1 MSLQIASPFQQ
12 FFDRDGSPLDNG
24 FIYVGTVNLN
34 PETNPLTIYYDDALT
49 IPAAQPLRT
58 SNGYIVRNGSPARL
72 YTSQEDFSLTVR
84 DKSNVLVFTVADA
97 TSLSN
102 LQTQLASSSG
112 SSLVG
117 YNQGGTGAVTRTV
130 QARLRD
136 YVSVKDFGAVGNGVT
151 DDTTAIQL
159 AATHISTTGG
169 TLFFPA
175 GDYVISTRIDFT
187 GNNVNCVLDQ
197 DAGIVYNTPDYVA
210 FKFTGTNS
218 SVVGGLGRGFI
229 GPAAWDG
236 ANTPPTYGVI
246 WFTGDGSYAKTRLFN
261 VRKMG
266 IWFKDVVDGTAEG
279 CIIEGNYPSASWTGT
294 EVGHVGVGFDTD
306 VANAGNFKVLGCT
319 IKSCVQG
326 AFPANYGT
334 GGVTQGFVAT
344 GNIFEGCWNHGIYSN
359 FTNGAVITGN
369 NFNRCQIPVV
379 VSGDANTVTGNTM
392 YTAVNTTGDERD
404 VVGISVRDG
413 SRNIVT
419 GNTIKGVIAGGPT
432 GVIVVQDVS
441 GLSELNDNIISNN
454 TIEITAGSGAAIRVQ
469 GTTNGVNRNIIEGN
483 NITCPGFGA
492 ARGAI
497 ELIAPSS
504 TVNAG
509 NKIVNNVVSLTALS
523 EFVFA
528 TYQTASEVRGNTFEL
543 LWNAGSATTVNAVW
557 WGQGVQCNTQDNTL
571 LCRTGYGANITF
583 RGFRE
588 SLASSD
594 NFITNIIN
602 AVGGSA
608 TYAFALTVAASG
620 LTINQLGTGAP
631 TTQAKIGSIWR
642 RSDGGAGTTFYV
654 KESGTDATG
663 WVGK

>member
-1 MSLQIASPFQQ
+1 MNA
-12 FFDRDGSPLDNG
+12 DLDLNDNDL
-24 FIYVGTVNLN
+24 INAGTVNADNLVVAGTNLN
-34 PETNPLTIYYDDALT
+34 SVV
-49 IPAAQPLRT
+49 AQ
-58 SNGYIVRNGSPARL
+58 A
-72 YTSQEDFSLTVR
+72 
-84 DKSNVLVFTVADA
+84 A
-97 TSLSN
+97 TSATNAAAS
-102 LQTQLASSSG
+102 ASSAAASAATASQYTPAYFTDVAELLADTRSWPTGQILNTREEGFAYEVVTSG
-112 SSLVG
+112 QHVTTAGGVKLIVLPGDVG
-117 YNQGGTGAVTRTV
+117 MN
-130 QARLRD
+130 
-136 YVSVKDFGAVGNGVT
+136 VKAFGAKGDGTTN
-151 DDTTAIQL
+151 DTAAIQL
-159 AATHISTTGG
+159 AATRISTTGG
-169 TLFFPA
+169 TILFPS

-246 WFTGDGSYAKTRLFN
+246 WFAGDGSYAKTRLFN

-379 VSGDANTVTGNTM
+379 VSGNANTVSGNTM
-392 YTAVNTTGDERD
+392 YTSVNTTGDERD

-441 GLSELNDNIISNN
+441 GLSPLNDNIISNN

-504 TVNAG
+504 SVNAG

-543 LWNAGSATTVNAVW
+543 LWNAGSSTTVNAVW